1 MNALHAPG
9 TDDDITY
16 TYDTCANGSE
26 RLCSVVN
33 AAATVTYGY
42 DAFGGVTAHQGVSY
56 GYDHAG
62 RIQQIT
68 YPSGAIVQLTYNA
81 AGQVTK
87 VDRTQSA
94 ISNVAR
100 NLRYFP
106 FGPLRSAI
114 FGNLLTFTQGADSA
128 YRLTSQTVPGVFE
141 RRYPLYDGNGNLLA
155 RTDNLTASTDQFTYD
170 PLNRLDTENGESSGN
185 FDYDQNGNRLAQTEG
200 AATTAYTYQPN
211 TNRVATLDGRAV
223 MLDANGNTKR
233 PDSLR
238 VYSYTTLNQLSKAT
252 QSGAL
257 LARYA
262 YNGLGQRARKTLADG
277 TVTQY
282 VYGLDGELL
291 AELDATGAPQV
302 EYIHLNGAPLA
313 MVQNPASTPKVY
325 YLHNDHLGAPRRAT
339 DKNGVVMWA
348 WQGDAFGNTLPDE
361 DPDNDGVATEMN
373 LRFPGQYYD
382 EETGLHYN
390 YHRYYDPSTGRY
402 ITSDPIGLAGGIN
415 TYGYANQNPLM
426 FTDPLGLMG
435 GLAPPRRPPNYCTG
449 SPDLFPRSCKK
460 HDQCYY
466 NSKTCKPEKPK
477 NQCDRDFGED
487 MGREHSGYPEVIP
500 NLYEWAVENFG
511 GPFYGTP

>member
-9 TDDDITY
+9 TDDDLTY
-16 TYDTCANGSE
+16 TYDTCANGSG

-106 FGPLRSAI
+106 FSPLRSAI

-141 RRYPLYDGNGNLLA
+141 RGYPLYDGNGNLLA

-170 PLNRLDTENGESSGN
+170 PLNRLDIEIGESSRD
-185 FDYDQNGNRLAQTEG
+185 FDYDQNGNRLAQTKG

-223 MLDANGNTKR
+223 MLDANLDANGNTTS
-233 PDSLR
+233 PGTGR

-252 QSGAL
+252 QTGAL

-291 AELDATGAPQV
+291 AELDATGTPQV

-313 MVQNPASTPKVY
+313 MVQSPTGAPKVY
-325 YLHNDHLGAPRRAT
+325 YLHNDPLSTPRRAT
-339 DKNGVVMWA
+339 DENGVVVWA

-361 DPDNDGVATEMN
+361 DPDNDGVATEIN

-402 ITSDPIGLAGGIN
+402 ITSDPIGLDGGLN
-415 TYGYANQNPLM
+415 TYAYVSSNPLR
-426 FTDPLGLMG
+426 FIDPLGNMG
-435 GLAPPRRPPNYCTG
+435 QRPQEPWE
-449 SPDLFPRSCKK
+449 FPKK
-460 HDQCYY
+460 QWQLPGKCETEDQCWETARNNILKCGVNRNCQLYWRWY
-466 NSKTCKPEKPK
+466 QTQCPDKRPDSSCPCEKK
-477 NQCDRDFGED
+477 
-487 MGREHSGYPEVIP
+487 
-500 NLYEWAVENFG
+500 
-511 GPFYGTP
+511 